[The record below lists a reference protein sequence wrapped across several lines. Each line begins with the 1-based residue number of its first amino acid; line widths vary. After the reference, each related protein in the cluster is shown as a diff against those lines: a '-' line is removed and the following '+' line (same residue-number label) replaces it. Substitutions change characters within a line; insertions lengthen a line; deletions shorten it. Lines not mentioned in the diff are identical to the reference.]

1 MRKNTA
7 VSLLLALLFCIAARA
22 RAADYDYYRVNLD
35 WGAQAA
41 RPLTGDFDGDGKA
54 DPACYVESTGLW
66 AVLMS
71 GSHYAEIRATLGGPG
86 ALPAP
91 ADYDGDGKTDPAVF
105 RRLRERL
112 GLPPAD

>member
-7 VSLLLALLFCIAARA
+7 VPLLLALLVCVSART

-35 WGAQAA
+35 WGVPAA
-41 RPLTGDFDGDGKA
+41 RPLTGDFDGDGLA

-71 GSHYAEIRATLGGPG
+71 DSHYAEIRATL
-86 ALPAP
+86 AAP
-91 ADYDGDGKTDPAVF
+91 ARSRRPPITTATAKPTRRFSARPTDG
-105 RRLRERL
+105 
-112 GLPPAD
+112 